1 MAGEPTVNTSTAN
14 HHSEAEM
21 TDPLIIL
28 LALCG
33 VAILLGLLALG
44 WRLFGLRRALQE
56 VRRIPLT
63 GTATARATGLHL
75 HLDATDRSTITIERL
90 AMPRTVAEACDIAPP
105 DRWRVAEDLEDPLE
119 PPDPETAAAAVAF
132 HDAWMSWAPAARPPT
147 APVSLHCPTATR
159 VPDGTPVQVLWSVRI
174 GGITRRGAITLHT
187 GPA

>member
-1 MAGEPTVNTSTAN
+1 
-14 HHSEAEM
+14 M

-105 DRWRVAEDLEDPLE
+105 DRWRIAEDHEDPLE
-119 PPDPETAAAAVAF
+119 PPDTETAAAAAAF
-132 HDAWMSWAPAARPPT
+132 HDAWISWVPAAQPPT
-147 APVSLHCPTATR
+147 LPLSLRCRAQR
-159 VPDGTPVQVLWSVRI
+159 SIPDGTPVQILWSVRAR
-174 GGITRRGAITLHT
+174 GITRRGGITLHT
-187 GPA
+187 GSR